1 MANVDILSGVKEIVH
16 DSFQDNRGQLF
27 TLWNQL
33 DLPNI
38 SFNHDKVAISKKNVL
53 RGLHA
58 DKAWKLITCL
68 HGKIQLV
75 VVNFKQDSSEYLDHQ
90 SIILDS
96 NSNIKTTILVP
107 PRFLNGHLVLSN
119 EAIFYYKWAYEGDYP
134 DVDDQLSINWCDP
147 KIGIKWLV
155 DKPVLSERDQ
165 KSPLL

>member
-1 MANVDILSGVKEIVH
+1 MANVDILSGVKKIVH
-16 DSFQDNRGQLF
+16 DSFQDERGQLF

-38 SFNHDKVAISKKNVL
+38 SFNHDKVAISKKNVM
-53 RGLHA
+53 RGLHT

-134 DVDDQLSINWCDP
+134 DVNDQLSVNWCDP

-165 KSPLL
+165 KTPLL